1 MIDRENLKSPAH
13 SRVWTWK
20 LLEMRHALYHW
31 ATTSALSVVRLVRLG
46 RVFSFSDIWDV
57 VSFQQNKETFSS
69 SSLFL
74 GFCSF
79 SSKLFYFV
87 AKNWLQCRIKSQLSV
102 GETSL
107 SGTIVMEN
115 KEKSIKWDAFNLF
128 MTQLLREKR
137 WKGLLDLRKSIFSSF
152 EPVLPQLGIHF

>member
-1 MIDRENLKSPAH
+1 MNLETLGNEAC
-13 SRVWTWK
+13 
-20 LLEMRHALYHW
+20 ALP
-31 ATTSALSVVRLVRLG
+31 LSYYLCTVHGKVGEIGKGVFFLRYLRCCFFSTEQKKPVLHPHFIVR
-46 RVFSFSDIWDV
+46 
-57 VSFQQNKETFSS
+57 
-69 SSLFL
+69 
-74 GFCSF
+74 FCSF

-102 GETSL
+102 GEKSL
-107 SGTIVMEN
+107 SGSIVIEN
-115 KEKSIKWDAFNLF
+115 KEKSIKWTAFNLF